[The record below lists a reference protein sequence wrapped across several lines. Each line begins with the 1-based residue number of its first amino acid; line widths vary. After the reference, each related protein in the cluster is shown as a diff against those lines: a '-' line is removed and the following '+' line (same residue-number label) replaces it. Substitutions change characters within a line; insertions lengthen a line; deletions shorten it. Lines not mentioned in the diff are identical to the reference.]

1 MDIKKSNLQIP
12 IFIPADSRVDLRQ
25 SPSHILG
32 GSTQIDPKKSSKKNQ
47 SNLFFNKINSKVI
60 SQWGFY

>member
-12 IFIPADSRVDLRQ
+12 IFIPTDSRVDLRQ

-32 GSTQIDPKKSSKKNQ
+32 GSTQIDPKKISKKNQ
-47 SNLFFNKINSKVI
+47 SNLFLTK
-60 SQWGFY
+60 

>member
-12 IFIPADSRVDLRQ
+12 IFIPINSRVDLRQ

-32 GSTQIDPKKSSKKNQ
+32 GSPQIDPKKFSKKNQ
-47 SNLFFNKINSKVI
+47 SNLFLTK
-60 SQWGFY
+60 